1 MLLFLET
8 PCLVAAVRRCMEWIP
23 IKKSSTCWLIVGP
36 YQSILAKAIKTG
48 FIAARRKYL
57 SIYFVLSSQIEKTQ
71 AEKNIYLKKVTQ
83 KLCRILHEFSRVQ
96 HILWAT
102 FSDLKINFLFLLCPM
117 VLMSCFLLVTRQSYL
132 MKSSLRTVILIT
144 KVTLCKSQDV

>member
-1 MLLFLET
+1 MLLFFET

-57 SIYFVLSSQIEKTQ
+57 SIYFVLSSSDWKNSSRKKYIFEESHAEVVQNFAWVFKSATYSLGKIFWSWDKFPIPPLSNGPDELFSACDKT
-71 AEKNIYLKKVTQ
+71 
-83 KLCRILHEFSRVQ
+83 KLFDEIFFENCNL
-96 HILWAT
+96 
-102 FSDLKINFLFLLCPM
+102 NN
-117 VLMSCFLLVTRQSYL
+117 
-132 MKSSLRTVILIT
+132 
-144 KVTLCKSQDV
+144 